1 MLGPEQILKYKA
13 GLTCICLV
21 NFKHELNLVHL
32 FLSVANS
39 WYSACWTRNTD
50 WLPALHTDFV
60 CAIQASLCLNIYTT
74 DK

>member
-1 MLGPEQILKYKA
+1 MPSPDQILKYKA
-13 GLTCICLV
+13 ALTCICLV

-50 WLPALHTDFV
+50 
-60 CAIQASLCLNIYTT
+60 
-74 DK
+74 

>member
-1 MLGPEQILKYKA
+1 MPGPDQTLKHKT

-39 WYSACWTRNTD
+39 WYSTVHAGPGTQ
-50 WLPALHTDFV
+50 TDFHHFMLILYV
-60 CAIQASLCLNIYTT
+60 PFKLPYA
-74 DK
+74 

>member
-1 MLGPEQILKYKA
+1 MKVNISSAPLMDNIKKNKDCWLMPGPEQILKYKA

-50 WLPALHTDFV
+50 
-60 CAIQASLCLNIYTT
+60 
-74 DK
+74 